1 MEVRLMPL
9 DREEARVTSPGLQLN
24 DFVETFCREQREA
37 ARKALQAHLQSQI
50 EAFEVTFTGAKQKRT
65 KRFQTPV
72 GTIQLVRRVYLENGH
87 YVCKADAHLGL
98 PADGW
103 FRQVEKLASALGVT
117 VEFAH
122 ACTLL
127 HEVTGIALSDHGLA
141 NRVETL
147 GHLFKEQVETE
158 PAQEVYPLDS
168 ALFQRVCRKGLNRP
182 TVYVGADGIHV
193 PLNRGQGT
201 KEAKVGV
208 VFWEADHVKVS
219 AQRKEVRRREYVGT
233 LGSRQDFADQLF
245 KRFAAVVKQTPCQVV
260 VLGDGA
266 KWIWEMAEM
275 HYPKA
280 LQILDFYHV
289 SEYVW
294 NVARE
299 LYPDE
304 PKRQQK
310 WVNGPL
316 KRLKASRWQDVVESL
331 RVLKGSQ
338 ALAEAVK
345 SLKRYLENN
354 AERIDYKRYLALG
367 LMIGSGVVESSN
379 RRVVTQRLKQSGMH
393 WSVQGAEGVIALR
406 ACYLSSSN
414 QWCQFWN
421 ARAA

>member
-1 MEVRLMPL
+1 MPL
-9 DREEARVTSPGLQLN
+9 DREDAPVASPGQELN
-24 DFVETFCREQREA
+24 DWIEAFCRESRETT
-37 ARKALQAHLQSQI
+37 RKALEARLQTQI
-50 EAFEVTFTGAKQKRT
+50 ETLEATFKGARQKRA

-72 GTIQLVRRVYLENGH
+72 GTIRLVRRVYLENGH
-87 YVCKADAHLGL
+87 YVCKVDALLGL

-103 FRQVEKLASALGVT
+103 FRQVEKLACALGVSMD
-117 VEFAH
+117 FAH
-122 ACTLL
+122 GGTLL
-127 HEVTGIALSDHGLA
+127 NEITGIEVSDHGLA
-141 NRVETL
+141 NRVEAL
-147 GHLFKEQVETE
+147 GHLFKEQAQAET
-158 PAQEVYPLDS
+158 AQEVYPLDS
-168 ALFQRVCRKGLNRP
+168 ALFQRVCRKEIQRP

-219 AQRKEVRRREYVGT
+219 AQRKEIRRREYVGT
-233 LGSRQDFADQLF
+233 LDTRQDFADQLF
-245 KRFAAVVKQTPCQVV
+245 KRFAAVVRQTPCQVV

-266 KWIWEMAEM
+266 KWIWEMADER
-275 HYPKA
+275 YPKA

-294 NVARE
+294 DVARE
-299 LYPDE
+299 LHPDE
-304 PKRQQK
+304 PKRQREWSQ
-310 WVNGPL
+310 NQL
-316 KRLKASRWQDVVESL
+316 KRLKASRWQDVVEAL
-331 RVLKGSQ
+331 RFLKGSN

-345 SLKRYLENN
+345 ALKRYLENN
-354 AERIDYKRYLALG
+354 AERIDYKRYLDLG

-393 WSVQGAEGVIALR
+393 WSIQGAEAVIALR
-406 ACYLSSSN
+406 ACYLSSST

>member
-1 MEVRLMPL
+1 MPL
-9 DREEARVTSPGLQLN
+9 DREDARVASPGLQLN
-24 DFVETFCREQREA
+24 GFVETFCRDQRES
-37 ARKALQAHLQSQI
+37 ARQALQAHLQSQI
-50 EAFEVTFTGAKQKRT
+50 EAFEATFKGAKQKRA

-87 YVCKADAHLGL
+87 YVCKVDALLGL
-98 PADGW
+98 PAEGW

-127 HEVTGIALSDHGLA
+127 NEITGIELSDHGLA
-141 NRVETL
+141 NRVEAL
-147 GHLFKEQVETE
+147 GHLFKEQAQAE

-168 ALFQRVCRKGLNRP
+168 ALFQRVGPSHVLRP

-219 AQRKEVRRREYVGT
+219 AKRKEIRRREYVGT
-233 LGSRQDFADQLF
+233 LENWRTFAEDLF
-245 KRFAAVVKQTPCQVV
+245 QRFALVVKQTPCQVV

-266 KWIWEMAEM
+266 KWIWEMADEF
-275 HYPKA
+275 YPKA

-289 SEYVW
+289 SEYIW
-294 NVARE
+294 DVARE
-299 LYPDE
+299 LHPEDT
-304 PKRQQK
+304 KQQK
-310 WVNGPL
+310 MWVTPQL

-331 RVLKGSQ
+331 RFLTGSK
-338 ALAEAVK
+338 ALTVAVRN
-345 SLKRYLENN
+345 LKRYLENN

-393 WSVQGAEGVIALR
+393 WSVQGAEAVIALR
-406 ACYLSSSN
+406 ACYLSAST

>member
-1 MEVRLMPL
+1 MPL
-9 DREEARVTSPGLQLN
+9 DREDAPVTSPGQELN
-24 DFVETFCREQREA
+24 TWIEAFCQESREA
-37 ARKALQAHLQSQI
+37 TRKALEARLQAQI
-50 EAFEVTFTGAKQKRT
+50 ESLEAAFKGARQKRA

-72 GTIQLVRRVYLENGH
+72 GTIRLVRRVYCENGR
-87 YVCKADAHLGL
+87 YICKVDARLGL

-103 FRQVEKLASALGVT
+103 FRQVEKLACALGVS
-117 VEFAH
+117 VDFAH
-122 ACTLL
+122 AGTLL
-127 HEVTGIALSDHGLA
+127 NEITGIELSDHGLA
-141 NRVETL
+141 NRVEAL
-147 GHLFKEQVETE
+147 GHLFKEQAQAE

-168 ALFQRVCRKGLNRP
+168 ALFQRVCRKGLHRP

-219 AQRKEVRRREYVGT
+219 AQRKEIRRREYVGT
-233 LGSRQDFADQLF
+233 LDSRTEFAEHLF
-245 KRFAAVVKQTPCQVV
+245 KRFAATVKQTPCQVV

-266 KWIWEMAEM
+266 KWIWDMAEEY
-275 HYPKA
+275 YPNA

-294 NVARE
+294 AVARE
-299 LYPDE
+299 LYPDDS
-304 PKRQQK
+304 KSQRQWAQAQS
-310 WVNGPL
+310 
-316 KRLKASRWQDVVESL
+316 KRLKASRANDVIESL
-331 RVLKGSQ
+331 RFLKGSN

-345 SLKRYLENN
+345 ALKRYLENN
-354 AERIDYKRYLALG
+354 AERIDYKRYLDLG

-393 WSVQGAEGVIALR
+393 WSVQGAEAVIALR
-406 ACYLSSSN
+406 ACYLSTST